1 VTERRKGRRLR
12 PGGLIAVPT
21 PASPVLGEHWVK
33 GGVDWLAEQG
43 FRVRLTEHAN
53 EGHSY
58 VAGPAESR
66 ARDLEGAFADPEVDA
81 IIALGGGHTA
91 SQVLPYLDYELI
103 AANPKPFVGFSEL
116 TVLHSALLERANLV
130 TFYGPMVSAYGVL
143 PDFSRDALL
152 RALTSAEPLGVVDP
166 EGPPAQTIVPGVA
179 EGELVGGTVSLLS
192 TLMGTPWEPD
202 TRGKILLLEDVDE
215 DPVRVDRYLS
225 HLLVAGKLE
234 QCAGI
239 LLGQFLRCGPQEERR
254 RPLFAGPTLSVE
266 EIFDYLIA
274 PVGVPT
280 MYGVP
285 IGHDRNVVTVPLG
298 VRVRLDADAGRLEFL
313 EAALRD

>member
-1 VTERRKGRRLR
+1 
-12 PGGLIAVPT
+12 
-21 PASPVLGEHWVK
+21 
-33 GGVDWLAEQG
+33 
-43 FRVRLTEHAN
+43 
-53 EGHSY
+53 
-58 VAGPAESR
+58 
-66 ARDLEGAFADPEVDA
+66 
-81 IIALGGGHTA
+81 
-91 SQVLPYLDYELI
+91 
-103 AANPKPFVGFSEL
+103 
-116 TVLHSALLERANLV
+116 
-130 TFYGPMVSAYGVL
+130 M
-143 PDFSRDALL
+143 
-152 RALTSAEPLGVVDP
+152 TSADPLGVIDP

-239 LLGQFLRCGPQEERR
+239 LLGQFLRCVPKEGK
-254 RPLFAGPTLSVE
+254 PLFVGPTLSVE

-280 MYGVP
+280 M
-285 IGHDRNVVTVPLG
+285 
-298 VRVRLDADAGRLEFL
+298 
-313 EAALRD
+313 

>member
-1 VTERRKGRRLR
+1 VSERRKGRRLR

-21 PASPVLGEHWVK
+21 PASPVLGEHWVQ
-33 GGVDWLAEQG
+33 GGVDWLAEEG

-53 EGHSY
+53 QGESY
-58 VAGPAESR
+58 AAGPAEAR
-66 ARDLEGAFADPEVDA
+66 ARDLQSAFEDPEVDA

-91 SQVLPYLDYELI
+91 SQVLPHLDYELI

-130 TFYGPMVSAYGVL
+130 TLYGPMVSAYGVL
-143 PDFSRDALL
+143 PGFSRDALL
-152 RALTSAEPLGVVDP
+152 RALTSSEPLGVIDP
-166 EGPPAQTIVPGVA
+166 EGPPARTIVPGVA

-239 LLGQFLRCGPQEERR
+239 LLGQFLRCVPKEGK
-254 RPLFAGPTLSVE
+254 PLFVGSTLSVE

-274 PVGVPT
+274 PVCVPT

-298 VRVRLDADAGRLEFL
+298 VRVRLDAGAGRLEIL
-313 EAALRD
+313 EAALLD